1 MKFEQQEIN
10 ILHSDSGPYGI
21 AISHEG
27 MVWFTQHKANKISC
41 IDKKGQVQEYTVP
54 TPDAGVMCLT
64 ASSKGDIWFTEN
76 RANKIGN

>member
-41 IDKKGQVQEYTVP
+41 IDKKDKFKSILFRHLMLESCV
-54 TPDAGVMCLT
+54 
-64 ASSKGDIWFTEN
+64 
-76 RANKIGN
+76 